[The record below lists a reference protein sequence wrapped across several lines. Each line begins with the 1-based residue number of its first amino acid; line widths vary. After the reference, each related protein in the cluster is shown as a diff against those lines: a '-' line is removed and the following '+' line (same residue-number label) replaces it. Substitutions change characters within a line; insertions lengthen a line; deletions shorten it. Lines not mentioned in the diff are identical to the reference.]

1 MCGRFT
7 LKTPASQLLQQ
18 LPLSIDFDSL
28 GDLPPR
34 YNIAP
39 TQSIFAF
46 AAADRD
52 VTALSMRWGLV
63 PFWADDLA
71 IGNRMINARSETVSE
86 KPSFRRPFA
95 NQRCLI
101 PADGYFEWQ
110 TSQADPKSSKQPFWI
125 HLPEEKPFVFA
136 GLWDLN
142 TKATDQKVLS
152 CTILTTEAAPEI
164 SHLHDRMPVLI
175 PAEAFDI
182 WLHSKDMKEVETLIR
197 QPQYTESFG
206 PHLWRY
212 RAVSTQI
219 NNPRH
224 DAPSNIDAIPSSE
237 NYE

>member
-18 LPLSIDFDSL
+18 LPLSIDSDSL
-28 GDLPPR
+28 GDLPQR

-39 TQSIFAF
+39 TQSVFAF
-46 AAADRD
+46 AATDRD
-52 VTALSMRWGLV
+52 IAALSMRWGLV
-63 PFWADDLA
+63 PSWADDLA
-71 IGNRMINARSETVSE
+71 IGNKMINARSETVSE

-101 PADGYFEWQ
+101 PADGYFEWK
-110 TSQADPKSSKQPFWI
+110 TSTADAKSSKQPFWI

-142 TKATDQKVLS
+142 TKATGQKILS

-175 PAEAFDI
+175 PAEAYDA
-182 WLHSKDMKEVETLIR
+182 WLHSKDMKEAEALIR
-197 QPQYTESFG
+197 EPKYNESFG

-212 RAVSTQI
+212 RAVSTHV
-219 NNPRH
+219 NNPRY
-224 DAPSNIDAIPSSE
+224 DDPSNIVPIMSSE